1 MTVLLT
7 IVLIFSLTE
16 ENAVLITVIYLEYI
30 GLNIGTNFYYQI
42 VFVWMYMYQYVKQN
56 NDGTTFLMLNSYEV
70 RKFSVH
76 RKIVVFLHVS
86 LNIKVNTFRLI
97 KLCTE

>member
-1 MTVLLT
+1 
-7 IVLIFSLTE
+7 
-16 ENAVLITVIYLEYI
+16 
-30 GLNIGTNFYYQI
+30 
-42 VFVWMYMYQYVKQN
+42 MYRYVKQN